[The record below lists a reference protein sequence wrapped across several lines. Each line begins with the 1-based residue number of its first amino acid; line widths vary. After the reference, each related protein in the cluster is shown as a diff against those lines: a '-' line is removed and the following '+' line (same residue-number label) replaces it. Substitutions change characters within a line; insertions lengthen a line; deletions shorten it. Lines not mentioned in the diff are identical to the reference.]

1 MLGFFFF
8 ICHFMEYL
16 GVLTLRRC
24 IMMDDDEIMSA
35 VVDYSVSTGMD
46 PLDLMSRIDD
56 SYSSFEDLSV
66 DLDMTKGQMDYEN
79 DFFNNN
85 N

>member
-1 MLGFFFF
+1 
-8 ICHFMEYL
+8 MEYL

-35 VVDYSVSTGMD
+35 VVDCSISTGMD
-46 PLDLMSRIDD
+46 PLDLMSNIND

-79 DFFNNN
+79 NFFNNN

>member
-1 MLGFFFF
+1 
-8 ICHFMEYL
+8 MEYL

-35 VVDYSVSTGMD
+35 VVDYSISTGMD
-46 PLDLMSRIDD
+46 PLDLMSNIND

-79 DFFNNN
+79 NFFNNN

>member
-1 MLGFFFF
+1 
-8 ICHFMEYL
+8 MEYL

-24 IMMDDDEIMSA
+24 VMMNDDEIMSA
-35 VVDYSVSTGMD
+35 VVDYSISTGMD
-46 PLDLMSRIDD
+46 ALDLMGRIDD

>member
-1 MLGFFFF
+1 
-8 ICHFMEYL
+8 MEYL

-24 IMMDDDEIMSA
+24 VMMNDDEIMSA

-46 PLDLMSRIDD
+46 ALDLMGRIDD

>member
-1 MLGFFFF
+1 
-8 ICHFMEYL
+8 
-16 GVLTLRRC
+16 
-24 IMMDDDEIMSA
+24 MMDDDEIMSA
-35 VVDYSVSTGMD
+35 VVDYSISTGMD
-46 PLDLMSRIDD
+46 PLDLMSNIND

-79 DFFNNN
+79 NFFNNN

>member
-1 MLGFFFF
+1 
-8 ICHFMEYL
+8 
-16 GVLTLRRC
+16 
-24 IMMDDDEIMSA
+24 MDDDEIMSA
-35 VVDYSVSTGMD
+35 VVDYSISTGMD
-46 PLDLMSRIDD
+46 PLDLMSNIND

-79 DFFNNN
+79 NFFNNN

>member
-1 MLGFFFF
+1 
-8 ICHFMEYL
+8 
-16 GVLTLRRC
+16 
-24 IMMDDDEIMSA
+24 MMNDDEIMSA

-46 PLDLMSRIDD
+46 AMDLMSNIND

-79 DFFNNN
+79 NFFNNN

>member
-1 MLGFFFF
+1 MN
-8 ICHFMEYL
+8 
-16 GVLTLRRC
+16 
-24 IMMDDDEIMSA
+24 DDEIMSA
-35 VVDYSVSTGMD
+35 VIDYSVSTGMD
-46 PLDLMSRIDD
+46 PLDLMGRIDD

-85 N
+85 NNGGF